1 MQGSNHAIRRD
12 AISSELRYA
21 SLRDHVQTL
30 NLIRLP
36 DQSFRQRIRQVA
48 ERILAVFGLEVENRN
63 AMWVES
69 PAAVVEAVVPLR

>member
-12 AISSELRYA
+12 AVSPELRHA

-30 NLIRLP
+30 NLIQLP
-36 DQSFRQRIRQVA
+36 DQSLGQRIRQVA
-48 ERILAVFGLEVENRN
+48 ERILAVFGLEVEHRN

-69 PAAVVEAVVPLR
+69 AGGSC